1 MTYKTNKYKHLNI
14 DLKEWPIYQFTFHQ
28 NKYKKELVEIIFNN
42 LVEKFGDELKN
53 ELSKCTFAELRR
65 INTIPWKVDPPEEKK
80 FWTDIR
86 KEVLE
91 HDTCDD
97 KEFCYFQL
105 KRIISRYVEEIYGDF
120 KIPTYKFA
128 RVFLTYFFNRIFSG
142 LLSGSLLNVFSKRRN
157 LEKRVKV
164 AGYVEEARNLFG
176 KGVLVLLPTHQSNL
190 DSVILGFTLDFKLG
204 IPAFSY
210 GAGLNL
216 FNYEV
221 AAYYMSKLGAYKVDR
236 RKKNSIYFNSLLT
249 FSKYSLLKNVN
260 SVFFPGGT
268 RSRSGEI
275 ETNLKTGL
283 MGSLIEAQFDKI
295 ANKDNKKIF
304 IVPVVFNYHSVLE
317 AKQLIYSHLKRTGQK
332 SHQSKGS
339 QRGKKTSSTS
349 LLKTFINI
357 FTKKSEFIMSFGKPM
372 DVFGN
377 SVDSNGKSYDY
388 SNNLVNIE
396 DYYRREGELIEDN
409 QRDLV
414 YTKMLAKK
422 VADSYLKHNVVM
434 SSHLLAYS
442 AFECFKKKFDAEE
455 IFDLMK
461 NSEKNS
467 YIDFSQLYE
476 KVEEMVVLL
485 KDKASKKE
493 ILLCEDFNLSLTD
506 LINSGIEK
514 LGVFHYEKVLFTDK
528 KNHVKTKDFGVLYYY
543 ANRLSFLK
551 SV

>member
-14 DLKEWPIYQFTFHQ
+14 DLKKWPIFQFSLHQ
-28 NKYKKELVEIIFNN
+28 NKYKKELVKIIFDNV
-42 LVEKFGDELKN
+42 VEKYGDDLKD
-53 ELSKCTFAELRR
+53 ELSKCAYAELRR
-65 INTIPWKVDPPEEKK
+65 IKTMPWKVDPPEEKK

-86 KEVLE
+86 NEVLE
-91 HDTCDD
+91 FDSCDD
-97 KEFCYFQL
+97 KYFCHFQL
-105 KRIISRYVEEIYGDF
+105 KRVISRYIEEIYGDF

-142 LLSGSLLNVFSKRRN
+142 FLSGSLLNLFGKRKN
-157 LEKRVKV
+157 LEKRLKV
-164 AGYVEEARNLFG
+164 AGYFDEARDLFD

-190 DSVILGFTLDFKLG
+190 DSVILGYVLDFKLG

-216 FNYEV
+216 FNYEI

-260 SVFFPGGT
+260 SIFFPGGT

-283 MGSLIEAQFDKI
+283 MGSLIEAQFEKI
-295 ANKDNKKIF
+295 KNNDDKKIF
-304 IVPVVFNYHSVLE
+304 IVPVVLNYHSVLE
-317 AKQLIYSHLKRTGQK
+317 AKPLIYSYLKRTGQK
-332 SHQSKGS
+332 KFQSKGS
-339 QRGKKTSSTS
+339 QRGKKLSLIG
-349 LLKTFINI
+349 LLKTIQNI
-357 FTKKSEFIMSFGKPM
+357 FTKKSEFILSFGKPM

-377 SVDSNGKSYDY
+377 SVDSNGKSFDY
-388 SNNLVNIE
+388 SNKLVNIE
-396 DYYRREGELIEDN
+396 DYYKREGKLIEDN
-409 QRDLV
+409 QRDMV
-414 YTKMLAKK
+414 YTKMLANK
-422 VADSYLKHNVVM
+422 VADSYLKYNVVM
-434 SSHLLAYS
+434 SSHLIAYA
-442 AFECFKKKFDAEE
+442 AFECFKNKSNVEE

-467 YIDFSQLYE
+467 YIDFRQLYE
-476 KVEEMVVLL
+476 KVEELVVLL
-485 KDKASKKE
+485 KEKANNNE
-493 ILLCEDFNLSLTD
+493 ILLSEDFSLSLTD
-506 LINSGIEK
+506 LIKLGMEK

-528 KNHVKTKDFGVLYYY
+528 KNHVKTKDFGILYYY